1 MQYQVPQFID
11 VEDKIF
17 GPFTFKQF
25 IYMIGGIALSY
36 LIYRLIPSIIFSAIP
51 IIIVLAFSG
60 ALAFYRINNR
70 PFINIL
76 ESAFK
81 YMIGARLYLWKKED
95 KKPPAAAKIKPAKT
109 NMLAGAVLSSRSA
122 GGTAG
127 AERYAGVMV
136 PKVSQSKLK
145 DLAWNLD
152 IQERINSGEVIG
164 NNK

>member
-36 LIYRLIPSIIFSAIP
+36 ILYRFIPSLIFSAVP
-51 IIIVLAFSG
+51 IIIVLAFSA
-60 ALAFYRINNR
+60 ALAFYRVNNR
-70 PFINIL
+70 PFINVL
-76 ESAFK
+76 ESAFRYSVGSK
-81 YMIGARLYLWKKED
+81 LYLWKKDD
-95 KKPPAAAKIKPAKT
+95 KKQAALIEAKMKANEKDKSKGT
-109 NMLAGAVLSSRSA
+109 TGAGALK
-122 GGTAG
+122 
-127 AERYAGVMV
+127 YAGVMV

-152 IQERINSGEVIG
+152 IQERINSGEVTH
-164 NNK
+164 K